1 MEKRELPGHIAAA
14 LAGAGGTADSAGVSW
29 QGRDL
34 SGQGNPLHQFD
45 QDDGAADAGVVAAR
59 EALLAGTGTEAAV
72 VAALATARV
81 FVPVLAQLAQE
92 AAGAHGL
99 TEDKQADMALVTLQ
113 APDGRRAMP
122 VFTTAAAL
130 AAWHPEARPVAVFA
144 PRAALSAVAEQA
156 ELLVLDPGA
165 ELTVV
170 VRRPAVWALAK
181 QHGWTPSYED
191 PSLTGAVGDAVAAEP
206 DVLRAQ
212 LSPGSGVASR
222 TAGGRIVA
230 GGGSGP
236 ELALVLQVRDGLGPA
251 DLQAMAGRIQHA
263 LAAEQQFAER
273 VDSLEVKF
281 TR

>member
-1 MEKRELPGHIAAA
+1 VEKRELPGHIAAA
-14 LAGAGGTADSAGVSW
+14 LAGAGGTADSAGTSW

-45 QDDGAADAGVVAAR
+45 RDDGTADAGVVAAR

-92 AAGAHGL
+92 GAGAHGL

-130 AAWHPEARPVAVFA
+130 TAWHPEARPVAVFA

-156 ELLVLDPGA
+156 DLLVLDPGA
-165 ELTVV
+165 ELTFV

-191 PSLTGAVGDAVAAEP
+191 PSLTGVVGDAAAGEP
-206 DVLRAQ
+206 DVLRAR
-212 LSPGSGVASR
+212 LAPGSGVASR
-222 TAGGRIVA
+222 TAGGSIVA

-251 DLQAMAGRIQHA
+251 DLQAIAGRLQHT
-263 LAAEQQFAER
+263 LAAGQQFAER

>member
-1 MEKRELPGHIAAA
+1 
-14 LAGAGGTADSAGVSW
+14 
-29 QGRDL
+29 
-34 SGQGNPLHQFD
+34 
-45 QDDGAADAGVVAAR
+45 
-59 EALLAGTGTEAAV
+59 
-72 VAALATARV
+72 
-81 FVPVLAQLAQE
+81 
-92 AAGAHGL
+92 
-99 TEDKQADMALVTLQ
+99 MALVTLQ

-122 VFTTAAAL
+122 VFTTTAAL
-130 AAWHPEARPVAVFA
+130 TAWHPEARPVAVFA

-165 ELTVV
+165 ELTFV

-191 PSLTGAVGDAVAAEP
+191 PTLAGAVGDAVAGEP

-212 LSPGSGVASR
+212 LAPGSGVASR

>member
-14 LAGAGGTADSAGVSW
+14 LAAAGGSADSAGIAW

-34 SGQGNPLHQFD
+34 SGPGNPLHQFD
-45 QDDGAADAGVVAAR
+45 RDDGAADAGVLAAR
-59 EALLAGTGTEAAV
+59 AALLAGTGTEAAV

-122 VFTTAAAL
+122 VFTTTAAL
-130 AAWHPEARPVAVFA
+130 TAWHPEARPVAVFA
-144 PRAALSAVAEQA
+144 PRAALSAVAEKA

-170 VRRPAVWALAK
+170 IRRPAVWALAK
-181 QHGWTPSYED
+181 QHAWTPSYQDE
-191 PSLTGAVGDAVAAEP
+191 SLTDTVGAAVAGEP

-212 LSPGSGVASR
+212 LAPGSGVASR
-222 TAGGRIVA
+222 TAGGSIVA

-251 DLQAMAGRIQHA
+251 ELQAMAGRIQQS
-263 LAAEQQFAER
+263 LAADQQFAER

>member
-14 LAGAGGTADSAGVSW
+14 LAAAGGTADSAGISW

-34 SGQGNPLHQFD
+34 SGPGNPLHQFD
-45 QDDGAADAGVVAAR
+45 RDDGAADAGVVAAR
-59 EALLAGTGTEAAV
+59 DALLAGTGTEAAV

-81 FVPVLAQLAQE
+81 FVPVLAQLAE
-92 AAGAHGL
+92 EGTGAGGL
-99 TEDKQADMALVTLQ
+99 AEDKQADMALVTLQ

-122 VFTTAAAL
+122 VFTTTAAL
-130 AAWHPEARPVAVFA
+130 TAWHPQARPVAVFA

-165 ELTVV
+165 ELTFV

-191 PSLTGAVGDAVAAEP
+191 QSLADAVGEAVAAEP

-212 LSPGSGVASR
+212 LAPGSGVASR
-222 TAGGRIVA
+222 TAGGSIVA

-236 ELALVLQVRDGLGPA
+236 ELALVLQVRDGLGQA
-251 DLQAMAGRIQHA
+251 DLQAIAGRLQQV
-263 LAAEQQFAER
+263 LAAGQQFAEC

-281 TR
+281 IR

>member
-14 LAGAGGTADSAGVSW
+14 LAAAGGSADSAGIAW

-34 SGQGNPLHQFD
+34 SGPGNPLHQFD
-45 QDDGAADAGVVAAR
+45 RDDGAADAGVLAAR
-59 EALLAGTGTEAAV
+59 AALLAGTGTEAAV

-81 FVPVLAQLAQE
+81 FVPVIAQLAQE
-92 AAGAHGL
+92 ATGAHGL

-122 VFTTAAAL
+122 VFTTTAAL
-130 AAWHPEARPVAVFA
+130 TAWHPEARPVAVFA

-181 QHGWTPSYED
+181 QHAWTPSYQDE
-191 PSLTGAVGDAVAAEP
+191 SLTGVVGAAVAGEP

-222 TAGGRIVA
+222 TAGGSIVA

-251 DLQAMAGRIQHA
+251 GLQALAGRIQQS
-263 LAAEQQFAER
+263 LAADQQFAER